1 MRTAVGS
8 WQLAVGSQLLT
19 AFCVVLLAGG
29 CGPSDERMIEGSLSE
44 VVNLRYSKVDIV
56 KNEDELSVR
65 FLQPQGPGEDVVLRL
80 SVDLAGTSID
90 ANETFDLASLDLDGN
105 QRGTISRSVLDDPL
119 TSFPQLRQGELTFR
133 RSVISGETIPGEFR
147 VTFVNGTELASGR
160 TAFATFEA
168 TVQ

>member
-8 WQLAVGSQLLT
+8 WQLAVGSRLLP
-19 AFCVVLLAGG
+19 ALMLLLIFSG
-29 CGPSDERMIEGSLSE
+29 CGPEDRVVEGSLSE
-44 VVNLRYSKVDIV
+44 VIDLRYGKVDIV
-56 KNEDELSVR
+56 KNENDLSIR
-65 FLQPQGPGEDVVLRL
+65 FLQPRGEGEDVVLRV
-80 SVDLAGTSID
+80 SVDLTETSID
-90 ANETFDLASLDLDGN
+90 ANQTFDLASLTPGGS

-119 TSFPQLRQGELTFR
+119 TSFPQLQRGELTFR
-133 RSVISGETIPGEFR
+133 RDVTSGETVPGEFR